1 MINISNKIKWHY
13 ITIFMILVVILYFLI
28 RCIQAF
34 DVTIAWFVYMSLI
47 SLCFV
52 FVIIFMITRTF
63 RTFSVVRKGKNVIF
77 QLRIIGMIVSEKKIK
92 IKKIES
98 IDLYKV
104 GILFSL
110 KESKTIYFKHR
121 LLTENQLSNLERI
134 IVANNIDIRK
144 HKNEIDNKLIN
155 KSEKLFGIFWEGS

>member
-110 KESKTIYFKHR
+110 KESKTIYF
-121 LLTENQLSNLERI
+121 N
-134 IVANNIDIRK
+134 
-144 HKNEIDNKLIN
+144 
-155 KSEKLFGIFWEGS
+155 